1 MLKTERREAICKLV
15 DKRNTITTMEL
26 ASALS
31 VSEMTVRRDLADL
44 AHTGRVVRVH
54 GGARSILGARG
65 TAIPRELTHHEK
77 VNEHECEKA
86 QVASAALAYIG
97 EGSTIFLG
105 TGTTVEMLARL
116 LPLIRLRVITNSL
129 PVVGALCNREGIDL
143 CCIGGTYRP
152 STGAFIGA
160 IAEDVL
166 SHLGIDAAFIGLNG
180 IFDHTASTSNTQ
192 EGRLQRIALDRAN
205 FRYLL
210 ADSSKLD
217 RRDFYGF
224 YDLVNVDA
232 LMTDRLITPEQ
243 EGDLSQYTKVVTR

>member
-15 DKRNTITTMEL
+15 DKRNTITTVEL
-26 ASALS
+26 AGALA

-44 AHTGRVVRVH
+44 AHMGRIVRVH
-54 GGARSILGARG
+54 GGARSVLGARG
-65 TAIPRELTHHEK
+65 TAIPREFTQHER
-77 VNEHECEKA
+77 EKA
-86 QVASAALAYIG
+86 QVASAALAYID

-105 TGTTVEMLARL
+105 TGTTVELLARL

-129 PVVGALCNREGIDL
+129 PVVDALCNREGIDL

-152 STGAFIGA
+152 STGAFVGA

-205 FRYLL
+205 LRYLL

-243 EGDLSQYTKVVTR
+243 EADLSQYTKVVTG

>member
-1 MLKTERREAICKLV
+1 MLKTERREAVCKLV

-26 ASALS
+26 ASAL
-31 VSEMTVRRDLADL
+31 
-44 AHTGRVVRVH
+44 
-54 GGARSILGARG
+54 
-65 TAIPRELTHHEK
+65 
-77 VNEHECEKA
+77 
-86 QVASAALAYIG
+86 
-97 EGSTIFLG
+97 
-105 TGTTVEMLARL
+105 
-116 LPLIRLRVITNSL
+116 
-129 PVVGALCNREGIDL
+129 CNREGINL

-152 STGAFIGA
+152 STGAFVGA

-180 IFDHTASTSNTQ
+180 IFNHTASTSNMP

-205 FRYLL
+205 LRYLL

-232 LMTDRLITPEQ
+232 LMTDRLITSEQ
-243 EGDLSQYTKVVTR
+243 EGDLSQYTKVVTG